1 MQSLRREG
9 LVRLCAFLALSM
21 CACSESGDDHG
32 GSSSGGIGAGTSLSG
47 GSGND
52 GSGGSSGAGV
62 GAAGDGGSPGGDR
75 YAVGVWTTDP
85 SGAWVGNALVVA
97 DLTDS
102 TTIDLAQAIPFQDD
116 MVYATP
122 GDGKV
127 YVGRGGEPVVERY
140 ALDQKDELVLEE
152 RMGLAQYGIA
162 SGMGTKDPIHFI
174 SKSKAYF
181 IDQDSLQV
189 VIFDP
194 GTMSSEGVFSI
205 EGFEHDD
212 YPWFGLNFVH
222 RDGDR
227 LLLSARYWRADDTA
241 APLTRLAII
250 DTTQDT
256 VRFVDDTRCGNVAFQ
271 AHDSENNLYLA
282 THTYQTG
289 AIAVG
294 AAGDPAAESCIIRIL
309 SGADDFDGSY
319 YVNLDELAGRSAGG
333 IMQGPGDEAF
343 VLVHAGEP
351 LTLDTFAD
359 AQKRTEWEV
368 YRITLG
374 DEAAT
379 FSKVDGIGLQ
389 SGYGLAFSTVVEGEQ
404 VPFVVS
410 VKDDFSAGAYWNAT
424 NSDTLEQW
432 LSLPGW
438 PGSALKL
445 R

>member
-152 RMGLAQYGIA
+152 RMGL
-162 SGMGTKDPIHFI
+162 
-174 SKSKAYF
+174 
-181 IDQDSLQV
+181 
-189 VIFDP
+189 
-194 GTMSSEGVFSI
+194 
-205 EGFEHDD
+205 
-212 YPWFGLNFVH
+212 
-222 RDGDR
+222 
-227 LLLSARYWRADDTA
+227 
-241 APLTRLAII
+241 
-250 DTTQDT
+250 
-256 VRFVDDTRCGNVAFQ
+256 
-271 AHDSENNLYLA
+271 
-282 THTYQTG
+282 
-289 AIAVG
+289 
-294 AAGDPAAESCIIRIL
+294 
-309 SGADDFDGSY
+309 
-319 YVNLDELAGRSAGG
+319 
-333 IMQGPGDEAF
+333 
-343 VLVHAGEP
+343 
-351 LTLDTFAD
+351 D
-359 AQKRTEWEV
+359 A
-368 YRITLG
+368 
-374 DEAAT
+374 
-379 FSKVDGIGLQ
+379 
-389 SGYGLAFSTVVEGEQ
+389 
-404 VPFVVS
+404 
-410 VKDDFSAGAYWNAT
+410 N
-424 NSDTLEQW
+424 
-432 LSLPGW
+432 
-438 PGSALKL
+438 
-445 R
+445 